1 MNVVEDVNLLLS
13 REVVNDVLNF
23 IVEKRSEI
31 VLNITVIE
39 DFKENITK
47 DKTVFVFID
56 VIDQEDY

>member
-31 VLNITVIE
+31 VSNITVIE

-56 VIDQEDY
+56 VIDREDY